1 MGLTMT
7 KNDTKKQPTRLAKVI
22 TAYV

>member
-22 TAYV
+22 TAIV